1 MKVESHF
8 QVINDLGWHFCPNT
22 NTKCHSTINY
32 FLQNPNFLSAGHRML
47 SSPVHE
53 HTTLVFAEFRAR
65 IGWRTLK
72 RVSVS
77 VWRYVGVCIS
87 KSLYLE

>member
-1 MKVESHF
+1 
-8 QVINDLGWHFCPNT
+8 
-22 NTKCHSTINY
+22 
-32 FLQNPNFLSAGHRML
+32 ML

-65 IGWRTLK
+65 VGWRTLK

-87 KSLYLE
+87 KSLCLE